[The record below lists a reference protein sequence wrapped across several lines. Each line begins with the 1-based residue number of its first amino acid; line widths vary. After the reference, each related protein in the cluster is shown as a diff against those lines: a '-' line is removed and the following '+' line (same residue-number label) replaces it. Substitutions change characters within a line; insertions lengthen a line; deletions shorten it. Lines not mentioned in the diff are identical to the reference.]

1 MADVLTGFAI
11 IGIIILVGYL
21 LARRGIL
28 TDKDGAVLSRLTF
41 LVTNPVLLFSILAG
55 ADLAEVFSVNLAATV
70 ASVVVTM
77 TVYVLV
83 DIALVRARKLEAP
96 TRGERLIS
104 SLSGVYV
111 NAGNLG
117 LPVATYVLGNPAYM
131 APALLL
137 QLLVLQPTALALL
150 DMEKSAR
157 GGAEG
162 GRARRGV
169 LGVFTMPFRN
179 PMTVGSGLGVVF
191 SLAHWSL
198 PAWLAEPVTMVGN
211 MAVPSMLLAFGISL
225 VYGPMF
231 GASGSRLRVGVASIC
246 KLFVQPGVAWVAAT
260 WLGGSAE
267 MVFAATVTA
276 ALPSAQ
282 NLFVIS
288 TRYGSASALV
298 RDVILATT
306 FASMPVI
313 FVLSVLLR

>member
-11 IGIIILVGYL
+11 IGIIIALGYVLAKVGV
-21 LARRGIL
+21 L

-41 LVTNPVLLFSILAG
+41 LVTNPVLLFTILAG

-70 ASVVVTM
+70 FSVVVTM
-77 TVYVLV
+77 AFYLV
-83 DIALVRARKLEAP
+83 VDLALVRARKLEKPA
-96 TRGERLIS
+96 RGERLIA

-150 DMEKSAR
+150 DAENAR
-157 GGAEG
+157 SHGD
-162 GRARRGV
+162 RTSI
-169 LGVFTMPFRN
+169 LTLFSMPFRN
-179 PMTVGSGLGVVF
+179 PMTIGSGLGVLF
-191 SLAHWSL
+191 SVMGWSL
-198 PAWLAEPVTMVGN
+198 PPWLGEPVTMVGN
-211 MAVPSMLLAFGISL
+211 MAVPAMLLAFGISL
-225 VYGPMF
+225 VFGPKF

-246 KLFVQPGVAWVAAT
+246 KLFVQPLTAYAAAVF
-260 WLGGSAE
+260 LGGSAE
-267 MVFAATVTA
+267 TIFAATVTA

-282 NLFVIS
+282 NLFVIA
-288 TRYGSASALV
+288 TRYDSAAALV

-313 FVLSVLLR
+313 FVASALLR